1 MHRPRSLVI
10 QMLHVKPVLLLKNWF
25 DAGKTWHNKPI
36 LTSLT
41 YPISYRQA
49 HNLNWIGVIQ
59 AF

>member
-1 MHRPRSLVI
+1 MKQFKIIVEKHP
-10 QMLHVKPVLLLKNWF
+10 
-25 DAGKTWHNKPI
+25 DGTKTPLI

-49 HNLNWIGVIQ
+49 HNLNWIGAIQ